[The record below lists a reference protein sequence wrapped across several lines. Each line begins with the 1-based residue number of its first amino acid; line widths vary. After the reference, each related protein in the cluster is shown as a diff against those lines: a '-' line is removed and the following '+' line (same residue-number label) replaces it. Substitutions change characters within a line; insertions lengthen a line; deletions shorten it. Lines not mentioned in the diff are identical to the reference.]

1 MKTKLGKR
9 LASAC
14 ILAVGLAGSAVAQEY
29 PSKPIR
35 LIIPFA
41 AGGPTDVL
49 SRAFAKALSD
59 IVKQPVVAENKGG
72 AGGNIGVDAVVR
84 SEPDGYTI
92 GVATNGPLAVN
103 VSLFGKLP
111 YDPTKD
117 IAPISF
123 FAFVPNVV
131 AAHPSLGVKDLKELI
146 ALAKANPDKYS
157 FASGGHGTTQHLGGE
172 LLKVMAGIKLTHIA
186 YKGEGPAMTDALGG
200 QVPIIFS
207 SLAAGIP
214 NVKSGRLI
222 PLAVTSPERN
232 PALPD
237 VPTVAEAG
245 LPGYAATA
253 WYGFIAPSG
262 TPKEIIQKLNAAS
275 IKAVNTPE
283 VQALLAK
290 SGATVATGTPE
301 EFAAFIRSEIP
312 RWAEVVKK
320 SGAKVD

>member
-1 MKTKLGKR
+1 MNTKLAKT

-14 ILAVGLAGSAVAQEY
+14 ILALGMASSAMAQEY

-41 AGGPTDVL
+41 AGGPTDIL
-49 SRAFAKALSD
+49 SRAYARALSD
-59 IVKQPVVAENKGG
+59 ILKQPVISENRGG
-72 AGGNIGVDAVVR
+72 AGGNIGVDTVVR
-84 SEPDGYTI
+84 AEPDGYTI

-103 VSLFGKLP
+103 VSLFDKMP

-117 IAPISF
+117 LAPISF

-131 AAHPSLGVKDLKELI
+131 AAHPSLGVKNMQELI
-146 ALAKANPDKYS
+146 ALAKANPEKYS

-186 YKGEGPAMTDALGG
+186 YKGEGPAMADALGG

-214 NVKSGRLI
+214 NVKSGKLVA
-222 PLAVTSPERN
+222 LAVTSPERN

-237 VPTVAEAG
+237 VPTVAESG

-253 WYGFIAPSG
+253 WYGFIAPAG
-262 TPKEIIQKLNAAS
+262 TPKSIIQKLNEAS
-275 IKAVNTPE
+275 IAAVNTPD

-290 SGATVATGTPE
+290 SGAAVKTGTPE

>member
-1 MKTKLGKR
+1 MKWKLKA
-9 LASAC
+9 LAGAC
-14 ILAVGLAGSAVAQEY
+14 IFALTTTGSAIAQDF

-35 LIIPFA
+35 LIIPFS

-49 SRAFAKALSD
+49 SRAFAKALSEL
-59 IVKQPVVAENKGG
+59 VKQPVIAENKPG

-84 SEPDGYTI
+84 AEPDGYTMA
-92 GVATNGPLAVN
+92 VATNGPLAVN
-103 VSLFGKLP
+103 VSLFSKMP

-117 IAPISF
+117 IEPISL

-131 AAHPSLGVKDLKELI
+131 AVHPTLGVKDLKGLI
-146 ALAKANPDKYS
+146 SLLKANPDKYS
-157 FASGGHGTTQHLGGE
+157 FASGGNGTTQHLGGE
-172 LLKVMAGIKLTHIA
+172 LLKVMAGVSMTHIA

-214 NVKSGRLI
+214 NVKSGRLV
-222 PLAVTSPERN
+222 PLAVTSAERN

-253 WYGFIAPSG
+253 WYGFIAPPG
-262 TPKEIIQKLNAAS
+262 TSKEIIRKLNAAS
-275 IKAVNTPE
+275 TKAVNTPE
-283 VQALLAK
+283 VQALLMK
-290 SGATVATGTPE
+290 SGATLAMGTPE
-301 EFAAFIRSEIP
+301 EFGAFIRSEIP